1 MKIIY
6 LRNIYLSSFILL
18 IAVLTQGCKK
28 TNSTSSTQTPI
39 APTVTTISTIINV
52 TSTTAESGGVITSI
66 GNAAITE
73 DGICYSSTN
82 ATPTTSDTKLTAPVA
97 SNQLQYPPFI
107 SNLTGL
113 TPNTTYYVRAYAHN
127 TAGAAYGSV
136 VKFTTSASLTAITTQ
151 VITFAGNGTA
161 GYADASGLSAQFN
174 NPEGITIGNN
184 GNLYVSDSYN
194 GIIREVT
201 PAGAVSTVAGTTT
214 IGYTDGAAATAQ
226 FYAPHGSAFDAQG
239 NLYVADFGNNVI
251 RKITPAGIVS
261 TYAGNG
267 TAGYRNGAATSANLT
282 GTSDTLAVFNN
293 PQAVAVDANGNVYVA
308 DRGNNVIR
316 KILTTGRVVTLAGHR
331 TAGYVDATGASAAF
345 DNPSG
350 LVVDGQGNVFVSD
363 QANSAIRKITTAGAV
378 STIAGGNTQATL
390 LNFPSAIAIDKTGN
404 LFIVDEGGR
413 IFEYTTASVLYNL
426 AGTANTSGFVNGA
439 GTSAL
444 FNNPQG
450 IAVDANGNI
459 YVADQYNNCIR
470 KITVTLTN

>member
-1 MKIIY
+1 
-6 LRNIYLSSFILL
+6 
-18 IAVLTQGCKK
+18 
-28 TNSTSSTQTPI
+28 
-39 APTVTTISTIINV
+39 
-52 TSTTAESGGVITSI
+52 
-66 GNAAITE
+66 
-73 DGICYSSTN
+73 
-82 ATPTTSDTKLTAPVA
+82 
-97 SNQLQYPPFI
+97 
-107 SNLTGL
+107 LTGL